1 MSENSIS
8 ESGNEKNTNQHNN
21 EIIPTSNIKNRTI
34 WKPEQEDILKKWAGQ
49 SVMFQSY
56 A

>member
-8 ESGNEKNTNQHNN
+8 ESGLENTNQHNN

-34 WKPEQEDILKKWAGQ
+34 WKPEQEDI
-49 SVMFQSY
+49 
-56 A
+56 